1 MNSTSML
8 VVRPESSVVACIK
21 DLPDW
26 LEDRLA
32 VALPPETV
40 TVVVLVPLEKVPFS
54 VVSRTFSPSTGLP
67 PCSHFI
73 LIGRGSFKLTSV
85 PAAGDSNVKLSLDT
99 VNGRSACNVP
109 SKIGRASCRERG

>member
-73 LIGRGSFKLTSV
+73 LIGRGSFK
-85 PAAGDSNVKLSLDT
+85 
-99 VNGRSACNVP
+99 
-109 SKIGRASCRERG
+109 IGRASCRERVEITGDAGALKKKKNN